1 MGSGDAVPRQPDE
14 GARLCRAEA
23 VLGAEL
29 GLIDRRRIRGWFLC
43 QRSGAGGFAIVSLSF
58 FSSFLNREGPS
69 LHGLTEHGVRP
80 LFRQLRSTQI
90 AHSPLREVLTLP
102 QRCLGR
108 HGFREPVLRERTPG
122 LLAYNIHGWLRH

>member
-1 MGSGDAVPRQPDE
+1 MPPAKLPFGLFA
-14 GARLCRAEA
+14 AMAA
-23 VLGAEL
+23 LGASL
-29 GLIDRRRIRGWFLC
+29 FYKAFFL
-43 QRSGAGGFAIVSLSF
+43 QTFSLTRF
-58 FSSFLNREGPS
+58 PLNREGPS

-122 LLAYNIHGWLRH
+122 LLAYNIHGWLRNCGELKR